1 MNPFTV
7 IKNISPFHYTF
18 LFFSFLFFSF
28 LFFFFIYPI
37 NPSFHFTLLFTST
50 TRFTF
55 TSLPFTFYFLS
66 PSFPPLFYTFLT
78 LVLKIWVLPW
88 EWVLPLRKKHICVIQ
103 GVSRLVNITAEGDFL
118 GLCDQKGS
126 QKHVS
131 DFGRLQS
138 YGHFLIPVH
147 AIVWTAS

>member
-28 LFFFFIYPI
+28 LFFIYPI
-37 NPSFHFTLLFTST
+37 NPSLHFTLLFTST